1 MITMAAKLLI
11 LNPTDRTLLL
21 LGRHT
26 LNLAKYDLDYDV
38 RDRAR
43 MVGALLVGV
52 LPKEVNGADEVLEER
67 GGVVLRREQVRVVL
81 FNGKAG
87 VVDKDKPSMF
97 ITVYSILI
105 SVNPST

>member
-1 MITMAAKLLI
+1 MAAKLLV

-43 MVGALLVGV
+43 MIGALLVGV
-52 LPKEVNGADEVLEER
+52 LPKEVNGADEALEER
-67 GGVVLRREQVRVVL
+67 GGVVLRREQVRIVL
-81 FNGKAG
+81 FSGKAS
-87 VVDKDKPSMF
+87 VVDKDKPSPFVIICPFF
-97 ITVYSILI
+97 IG
-105 SVNPST
+105 VNPST